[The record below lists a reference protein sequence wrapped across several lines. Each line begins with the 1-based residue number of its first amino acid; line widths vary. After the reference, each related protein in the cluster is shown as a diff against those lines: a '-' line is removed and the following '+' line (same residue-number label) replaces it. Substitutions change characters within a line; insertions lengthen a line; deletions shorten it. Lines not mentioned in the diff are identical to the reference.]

1 MDKTR
6 QLVWGGGLLVSRKS
20 GCNSVEAGSQ
30 GWYSVEESAEEEG
43 AITKKRLYKV
53 L

>member
-1 MDKTR
+1 M
-6 QLVWGGGLLVSRKS
+6 SRKS

-30 GWYSVEESAEEEG
+30 GWYSADQSVEEEG
-43 AITKKRLYKV
+43 TITKKRLYKV